1 MRNSNDSLVSATA
14 TLRKPRPIGMAQ
26 YSCLNQQP
34 RSIMF
39 LSQATVLD
47 VTQTLD
53 NPFPPWPR
61 LMVWKYICAYVD
73 LSSKR

>member
-14 TLRKPRPIGMAQ
+14 TLRKPRPIGLAQ

-39 LSQATVLD
+39 LSQATVPA
-47 VTQTLD
+47 
-53 NPFPPWPR
+53 NPNEVSKVR
-61 LMVWKYICAYVD
+61 LVNRKM
-73 LSSKR
+73 LGTH